1 MNTRN
6 RRILAGVGLAV
17 VAAGGYLVHTL
28 MAAQAQG
35 VLAQEP
41 LNVQVQTPP
50 AFIMA
55 VDDSNSM
62 MFERMFPGGDGRMI
76 WNSSTGSFFSA
87 AGQFSNIGS
96 SCYDRNNNAYA
107 DCYLFL
113 YPHGEFNAKYGA
125 GQAIP
130 PLDIFGFARSH
141 VYNASYYNP
150 AVTYNPWIRAD
161 GTRWDKAAIKG
172 ALADPRASF
181 PGYKYSYDMTS
192 VRSRSGEQFQFVNGM
207 RIPSLTGT
215 DNRYYRDGAWQTAAR
230 SITSSVKYGVEYFPA
245 TFYLPENAPAPF
257 GYRSNDAN
265 RPVIAG
271 ACGPNCNLRRY
282 QIKNENYDVD
292 GAYGLAI
299 QNFANWFQYHRN
311 RTLAIVGAS
320 AEALYGV
327 DNMRVGYFTINVLKD
342 VKMHDL
348 VTNRAD
354 LYEQIYGL
362 NPISGTP
369 NRRAV
374 EYMAEQFRRTD
385 DGAPVIRACQ
395 RNGGMLFTDGY
406 TNSGNTPSGSFGN
419 ADAVNSTNL
428 PRLPFADSYSNTMAD
443 VTAAY
448 YSGSKTPL
456 RTGSGFAEGQ
466 VPVDE
471 RCATLD
477 RGSADWKRLDC
488 QADLHMNFYGV
499 TLGAQGRIYGVNAA
513 ATADPFKNP
522 PNWDSNPD
530 PSKVDDGAVVDE
542 IWHAALNSR
551 GEFINAQ
558 TPSDVTVAMRRV
570 LESITGGKSPSG
582 TIGMTGARIGAG
594 SLSVTPNYDIRN
606 GATDWSS
613 KLKASTVKI
622 SSDQVAVFSEAWEAS
637 AKLSST
643 GRRIVAN
650 KAGTIV
656 DFGSANIA
664 LADLCNKP
672 DGKYAE
678 MLVCSV
684 DKLKAI
690 DADIDTAIRY
700 LKADTTMEK
709 RSGGKYRDRTTP
721 LGDIVNSAPVVSS
734 PIDDYGYRQLGT
746 DYAVSYAKY
755 LDTKAKSGRYTVYVG
770 SNDGMLHA
778 FDGGMGAS
786 GEMDSTGG
794 TERFAYIP
802 STSLGHMANLLF
814 PYKPD
819 TADQTFR
826 HRYFVDGPITIS
838 DMLVG
843 STWQT
848 GLVGTAG
855 AGGRS
860 VFALNVSDPAAFGTR
875 QALWEISDLNM
886 SLAEGVRNNIGFV
899 LGKPVIVPVKEGK
912 TVAWKA
918 IFGNGYN
925 SASRKAV
932 LFVVDMASG
941 ATRMIEAVESN
952 ASGANISGDNG
963 LGNVVVVDRWRGDSQ
978 DLRGRDGLAD
988 TVYAADQ
995 RGAIWKFD
1003 LTDSSDT
1010 ALTVPVFT
1018 TQVSQDT
1025 SARNFRQPITGG
1037 MTAAT
1042 GPSGGVMLYF
1052 GTGSF
1057 SFYSDKDDTS
1067 RQALY
1072 AVNDIGGKRVTS
1084 TLTAANLTPYTAD
1097 VPATGAE
1104 ARKIVAGT
1112 APANARGWMIN
1123 LPASNGERFV
1133 GNPLLVSGIMFMPT
1147 YVPNLESVGCSTSGS
1162 NWLFGLSSLTGAP
1175 ALENVRTGSPTGVKP
1190 APGTAGLSM
1199 KTEGTAPVK
1208 DVSLSVIPRLG
1219 SGKEGPPGGSS
1230 CWMVVGAA
1238 GSQSLYLPYPC
1249 GRQSWRQLQ

>member
-62 MFERMFPGGDGRMI
+62 TFERMFPGGDGRLI
-76 WNSSTGSFFSA
+76 FSTSTGSFF
-87 AGQFSNIGS
+87 
-96 SCYDRNNNAYA
+96 NNNGSFYSVGQDCNSGSA
-107 DCYLFL
+107 DCYLYL
-113 YPHGEFNAKYGA
+113 YAHNNYNERYSYGR
-125 GQAIP
+125 AIP

-150 AVTYNPWIRAD
+150 SVSYKPWLRAD
-161 GTRWDKAAIKG
+161 GTRWNPASTTAARV
-172 ALADPRASF
+172 DPRSGFA
-181 PGYKYSYDMTS
+181 GYDITYNMTS
-192 VRSRSGEQFQFVNGM
+192 VRSSSGEGFQFVDGM
-207 RIPSLTGT
+207 KIPDLTGT
-215 DNRYYRDGAWQTAAR
+215 DNAYYRNNAWRTASRDIGSA
-230 SITSSVKYGVEYFPA
+230 VQYGVQYFPA
-245 TFYLPENAPAPF
+245 TFYLPENSPAPY
-257 GYRSNDAN
+257 GYKSDDAN
-265 RPVIAG
+265 RPVIQG
-271 ACGPNCNLRRY
+271 ACGPKCNLRRY
-282 QIKNENYDVD
+282 QIKKDNYSID
-292 GAYGLAI
+292 GAYDTAV
-299 QNFANWFQYHRN
+299 QNFANWFQYHRS

-320 AEALYGV
+320 TEALYGV
-327 DNMRVGYFTINVLKD
+327 DNMRVGYFTINDLKN

-354 LYEQIYGL
+354 LYQQIYGL
-362 NPISGTP
+362 KPISGTP

-374 EYMAEQFRRTD
+374 EYLAEQFRRTD

-406 TNSGNTPSGSFGN
+406 TNSKNYPNGSFAN
-419 ADAVNSTNL
+419 ADAVNTVNL
-428 PRLPFADSYSNTMAD
+428 PTLPFADNYSNTMAD

-456 RTGSGFAEGQ
+456 RSDTGFPKGQ

-471 RCATLD
+471 RCGTLSQ
-477 RGSADWKRLDC
+477 GSAEWKRLDC

-513 ATADPFKNP
+513 ATADPYKNP
-522 PNWDSNPD
+522 PNWNGSPD
-530 PSKVDDGAVVDE
+530 PSTVDDGTVIDE

-558 TPSDVTVAMRRV
+558 TPADVTEAMRRV
-570 LESITGGKSPSG
+570 LASISGGKSSSG

-594 SLSVTPNYDIRN
+594 SLSVTPSYDIRN

-622 SSDQVAVFSEAWEAS
+622 NSDQVAVFSEAWEAS
-637 AKLSST
+637 TKLAST

-650 KAGTIV
+650 KAGTLV
-656 DFGSANIA
+656 DFGSADIS
-664 LADLCNKP
+664 LADLCSKP

-678 MLVCSV
+678 MLVCST
-684 DKLKAI
+684 DKLKSI

-734 PIDDYGYRQLGT
+734 PTDDYGYRQLGE

-770 SNDGMLHA
+770 ANDGMLHA

-826 HRYFVDGPITIS
+826 HRYFVDGAITIS

-860 VFALNVSDPAAFGTR
+860 VFALDVSDPAAFTTR

-1018 TQVSQDT
+1018 TQVSQDS

-1084 TLTAANLTPYTAD
+1084 TLTSANLAPYTAD
-1097 VPATGAE
+1097 APATGAE
-1104 ARKIVAGT
+1104 ARRIVAGT

-1147 YVPNLESVGCSTSGS
+1147 YVPNLETVGCSTSGS

-1190 APGTAGLSM
+1190 ASGTAGLSL